1 MFSSVFR
8 LTIKYSDGV
17 VVKVRTNCNGWNG
30 GQRRK
35 FLRHRSEMTCFS
47 LFLRAVV
54 IGIVTNI
61 NTTPGIYNMH
71 LFANVHTP
79 ITTFSRQLP
88 HGEVLAFRD
97 PALATHTQCQSS
109 AQSHLSHSITPTV
122 IPRALLVDM
131 IPTVSFTRR
140 LHFAAG
146 SSPRFIV
153 PKHRGS

>member
-61 NTTPGIYNMH
+61 NTTPGIYNNYALICKRSH
-71 LFANVHTP
+71 SHHHIFS
-79 ITTFSRQLP
+79 TTASRRGAGFSRPSTSNAHAVPIIRAVTSLTF
-88 HGEVLAFRD
+88 HHSHC
-97 PALATHTQCQSS
+97 HTQSTSCRHDSNCQF
-109 AQSHLSHSITPTV
+109 HP
-122 IPRALLVDM
+122 
-131 IPTVSFTRR
+131 
-140 LHFAAG
+140 AATLCG
-146 SSPRFIV
+146 WV
-153 PKHRGS
+153 